1 MGWDVVR
8 ADARVWSAGLAEV
21 HGRFVHR
28 FGRREPRE
36 SSLAYLRGLVAP
48 LERKNGWTLA
58 EEAGH
63 AGPDRIHR
71 LLNKTDWNADDVLDD
86 VRGYVVE
93 HLGDPEAVLI
103 VDDTGFLKKGIRSAG
118 VQRQYSGTAGRTENC
133 QVGVFLAYA
142 SPQGRT
148 LIDRRLY
155 LPTSWT
161 DDRERCRRAGIE
173 ESTGFETKVAMA
185 KAMVRRAIADRIPF
199 GWVTADAAY
208 GFSKGWRYELEQAD
222 VFHVMATTRH
232 DTVVT
237 RHALDHPVHDLFHG
251 LPRQKWK
258 RRSCGNGAH
267 GPRVFD
273 WARVEVRPWHRQ
285 DRRHW
290 VIARRSVSRPDQVS
304 YYIAYC
310 PASTTLDQLIRIAG
324 SRWAIE
330 ECFQTAKQECGLDD
344 YQVRRY
350 DGWHRHI
357 TLAMAAHASLTVLRA
372 RELDTGKAETDPP
385 SSYPSHSPNSAA

>member
-1 MGWDVVR
+1 MGEGVVE
-8 ADARVWSAGLAEV
+8 AQIWAGELDAL
-21 HGRFVHR
+21 HGRFAHR
-28 FGRREPRE
+28 FGRSEPRE
-36 SSLAYLRGLVAP
+36 SALAYMRGLIAP

-71 LLNKTDWNADDVLDD
+71 MLNRIEWDADEVLDD
-86 VRGYVVE
+86 VRQYVVDS
-93 HLGDPEAVLI
+93 LGDPDAVLV
-103 VDDTGFLKKGIRSAG
+103 VDDTGFLKKGTRSAG

-142 SPQGRT
+142 TDRGRT

-161 DDRERCRRAGIE
+161 DDRDRCRQAGINDDVA
-173 ESTGFETKVAMA
+173 FETKVAMA
-185 KAMVRRAIADRIPF
+185 KAMVRRAIADKIPF
-199 GWVTADAAY
+199 RWVTADAAY
-208 GFSKGWRYELEQAD
+208 GFSKGWRSELERAD

-237 RHALDHPVHDLFHG
+237 RWAIDHPVHDLFNG
-251 LPRQKWK
+251 LARQKWK
-258 RRSCGNGAH
+258 RRSCGSGAH
-267 GPRVFD
+267 GLRIYD
-273 WARVEVRPWHRQ
+273 WARVEVRPWRRP

-290 VIARRSVSRPDQVS
+290 VIARRSVARPREIS

-310 PASTTLDQLIRIAG
+310 PAQTTLDDLIRIAG

-330 ECFQTAKQECGLDD
+330 ECFQSAKQECGLDD

-350 DGWHRHI
+350 PGWHRHM
-357 TLAMAAHASLTVLRA
+357 TLAMAAHACLTVLRA
-372 RELDTGKAETDPP
+372 RELDAGKAETDPP
-385 SSYPSHSPNSAA
+385 SSSTSASPRYDG

>member
-1 MGWDVVR
+1 MHGCFVR
-8 ADARVWSAGLAEV
+8 
-21 HGRFVHR
+21 R
-28 FGRREPRE
+28 FGRVEPRE
-36 SSLAYLRGLVAP
+36 TALAYMRGLVAP

-63 AGPDRIHR
+63 GGPDRIHR
-71 LLNKTDWNADDVLDD
+71 LLNRIDWDADAVLDD

-103 VDDTGFLKKGIRSAG
+103 VDDTGFLKKGTRSAG

-142 SPQGRT
+142 TARGRT

-161 DDRERCRRAGIE
+161 EDRERCRAGGIGDG
-173 ESTGFETKVAMA
+173 TGFETKTSIAR
-185 KAMVRRAIADRIPF
+185 AMVARAIDDGIPF
-199 GWVTADAAY
+199 RWVTADAGY
-208 GFSKGWRYELEQAD
+208 GYSKGWRSELERAD

-237 RHALDHPVHDLFHG
+237 RWAVDHPVRDLFPG

-258 RRSCGNGAH
+258 RRSCGDGAH
-267 GPRVFD
+267 GRRVYD
-273 WARVEVRPWHRQ
+273 WARVEVRPWHRP

-290 VIARRSVSRPDQVS
+290 VLARRSVARPDEVS

-310 PASTTLDQLIRIAG
+310 PADTTLDQLIRVAG
-324 SRWAIE
+324 SRWAVE

-350 DGWHRHI
+350 DGWHRHM
-357 TLAMAAHASLTVLRA
+357 TLAMAAHAALTVARA

-385 SSYPSHSPNSAA
+385 ASSTSASPRSDA